1 MWELDSV
8 LLPGRGRKLREAGE
22 LGSWGL
28 VGELPLLY
36 QPFGS
41 SQTHDSGTDYSN
53 NKATIAVVSFVVLQ
67 RSQRSQWSLDN
78 SVSPDINN
86 GVLSLSKIP

>member
-1 MWELDSV
+1 MC
-8 LLPGRGRKLREAGE
+8 P
-22 LGSWGL
+22 
-28 VGELPLLY
+28 PY

-67 RSQRSQWSLDN
+67 RSQWSLDN
-78 SVSPDINN
+78 SITPDINN
-86 GVLSLSKIP
+86 GVLSPSKSHDLKGALTPDYRP